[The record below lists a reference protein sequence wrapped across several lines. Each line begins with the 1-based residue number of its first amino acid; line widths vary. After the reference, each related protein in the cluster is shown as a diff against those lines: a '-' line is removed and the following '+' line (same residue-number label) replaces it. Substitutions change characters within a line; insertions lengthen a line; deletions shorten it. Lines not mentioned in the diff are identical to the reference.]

1 MRYWKEQRFQ
11 AINSAHWAE
20 ELLAKYDRGQVGITP
35 REVYQERYDV
45 QTAREEHATGR
56 LLQLD
61 PNASLAFE

>member
-1 MRYWKEQRFQ
+1 M
-11 AINSAHWAE
+11 
-20 ELLAKYDRGQVGITP
+20 LAKYDRGQGGVTP
-35 REVYQERYDV
+35 REVYKERHDV